1 MGSQHTPKFDLL
13 VNGSAAPSAMLE
25 SVITLR
31 VHQDLEMS
39 DCLEMRLSNPD
50 LSWTESDALAE
61 GTTLELQLG
70 YEETSLGLAFQG
82 TVVRRD
88 CQFPVRGPAIVTV
101 VAYDK
106 EHALKHGRHHQAWL
120 DMKDSEIASQIAGA
134 AGLSGDVKD
143 SKVKQRYVVQ
153 HDQTHLGFLRERAR
167 RLGFE
172 VAVDRENKK
181 LYFGPHRAKSALR
194 TIEWEVDLFSFSP
207 RMSTVGQPSKVKVR
221 GWDMTKKEKILAEAA
236 SSKAQIKLNGS
247 DLGAKLA
254 EKAHGAREVL
264 YPGTPLF
271 ETGEADALV
280 QARLDTLTSAYAQ
293 ASGTCQGDA
302 AIQPGQVLDI
312 QGVGERASGEY
323 YVDRVL
329 HHFQP
334 GLGYSTH
341 FQVHRA
347 SERLAP
353 VQQDPLPK
361 VVPSREEVPREEAH
375 YVEFNVRPAG
385 GESVEGW
392 NYTVKLPGGKLEK
405 GTLDETGKIR
415 IDGIRDPGEVE
426 IEIEHPEEQQLPKD

>member
-31 VHQDLEMS
+31 VHQDLEMA

-50 LSWTESDALAE
+50 LSWTESDALVE
-61 GTTLELQLG
+61 GTTLELELG

-106 EHALKHGRHHQAWL
+106 EHALKHGRHHKAWL
-120 DMKDSEIASQIAGA
+120 DMKDSEIAGQIAGA

-167 RLGFE
+167 RLGYE

-181 LYFGPHRAKSALR
+181 LYFGPPRAKASIR
-194 TIEWEVDLFSFSP
+194 TITWEVDLFSFSP

-221 GWDMTKKEKILAEAA
+221 GWDMTKKEPILSEAA
-236 SSKAQIKLNGS
+236 SSKAQVKLNGR

-254 EKAHGAREVL
+254 EKAHGAREIL

-271 ETGEADALV
+271 EPGEADALV
-280 QARLDTLTSAYAQ
+280 QARLDSLTSGYSQ
-293 ASGTCQGDA
+293 ANGSCQGDA
-302 AIQPGQVLDI
+302 TIQPGTVIDI
-312 QGVGERASGEY
+312 QGVGERPSGEY

-334 GLGYSTH
+334 GLGFSSH

-347 SERLAP
+347 SERIPLPEAE
-353 VQQDPLPK
+353 PLPK
-361 VVPSREEVPREEAH
+361 VVSSREEAPREEAH
-375 YVEFNVRPAG
+375 YVEFNIRPTS

-392 NYTVKLPGGKLEK
+392 AYTVKLPGGKEEK
-405 GTLDETGKIR
+405 GTLDETGVIR
-415 IDGIRDPGEVE
+415 VEGIRDPDDVE
-426 IEIEHPEEQQLPKD
+426 IEIEHPDDQNPPA

>member
-13 VNGSAAPSAMLE
+13 VNGSAAPSALLE

-31 VHQDLEMS
+31 VHQDLDMS

-50 LSWTESDALAE
+50 LSWTESDALVE
-61 GTTLELQLG
+61 GTTLELELG
-70 YEETSLGLAFQG
+70 YEETKLGLAFQG

-106 EHALKHGRHHQAWL
+106 EHALKHGRHHKAWL

-153 HDQTHLGFLRERAR
+153 HDQTHLAFLRQRAR
-167 RLGFE
+167 RLGYE
-172 VAVDRENKK
+172 VAVDRQNKK
-181 LYFGPHRAKSALR
+181 LYFGPPRAKGSIR
-194 TIEWEVDLFSFSP
+194 TITWEIDLFSFSP
-207 RMSTVGQPSKVKVR
+207 RMTTVGQPSKVKVR

-236 SSKAQIKLNGS
+236 STKAQIKLNGS

-254 EKAHGAREVL
+254 EKAHGAREIL

-280 QARLDTLTSAYAQ
+280 QARLDALTSAYSQ
-293 ASGTCQGDA
+293 ASGTCQGDFE
-302 AIQPGQVLDI
+302 IQPGTVIDI
-312 QGVGERASGEY
+312 QGVGERAGGEY

-347 SERLAP
+347 SERVP
-353 VQQDPLPK
+353 QPEPEPLPK
-361 VVPSREEVPREEAH
+361 VVPSREEPPREEAH
-375 YVEFNVRPAG
+375 YVEFNIRPTS

-392 NYTVKLPGGKLEK
+392 NYTVKLPGGKEEK
-405 GTLDETGKIR
+405 GTLDETGVIR
-415 IDGIRDPGEVE
+415 VEGIRDPDDVE
-426 IEIEHPEEQQLPKD
+426 IEIEHPEEQNPPA